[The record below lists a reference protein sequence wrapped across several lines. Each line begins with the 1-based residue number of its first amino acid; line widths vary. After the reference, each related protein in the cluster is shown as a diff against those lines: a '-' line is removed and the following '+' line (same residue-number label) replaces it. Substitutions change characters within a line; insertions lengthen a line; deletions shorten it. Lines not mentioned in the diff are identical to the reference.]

1 MVDAEGALP
10 GAGAV
15 AALSAVPDPESVS
28 DTEALKAAAFD
39 ALHERVAVV
48 DHDGT
53 VMAVNRAWSK
63 FAARP
68 QTPAHGRIAAG
79 ANYLLAVDH
88 GTLDQTGLAL
98 PESSGAGLRSVMSG
112 ERPRYQCEYS
122 LRGPGGPAWYLMVV
136 TSLRGGP
143 GAVVVSHIDIVARR
157 QIDADPTAAGNLHD
171 ELTGLPTRTLLR
183 DRLAM
188 SLAQRP
194 VDDRRTAVAV
204 VGLEDLQVILNDLG
218 STVVDEVII
227 EVRRLQATVRPG
239 DTVARVGDAQ
249 LAFVC
254 SGVRGL
260 SGVEAIRMRLRRVLG
275 EPLRIAGHPAPVWIR
290 TTIGMALDGV
300 DGVEPDGLLRAAD
313 VARLVT
319 PRQL

>member
-1 MVDAEGALP
+1 MADAEGALP

-15 AALSAVPDPESVS
+15 AAPPVPAAMP

-39 ALHERVAVV
+39 ALHERVAVI

-53 VMAVNRAWSK
+53 VMAVNRAWSQ

-68 QTPAHGRIAAG
+68 QTPVHARIAAG
-79 ANYLLAVDH
+79 ANYLHAVDY
-88 GTLDQTGLAL
+88 GALDQTGLAL
-98 PESSGAGLRSVMSG
+98 PATSGAGLRSVMSG

-122 LRGPGGPAWYLMVV
+122 LRGPGGHAWYLMVV
-136 TSLRGGP
+136 TSLRGGA

-157 QIDADPTAAGNLHD
+157 QIDADPAAAGNLHD

-194 VDDRRTAVAV
+194 VDDRRTAVVV
-204 VGLEDLQVILNDLG
+204 VGLEDLHVILNDLG

-227 EVRRLQATVRPG
+227 EVVRRLQATVRPG
-239 DTVARVGDAQ
+239 DTVARIGDAQ

-319 PRQL
+319 PLQL